1 MQYKSKQKIDPK
13 NEKSVH
19 PLKSAN
25 AMNKKKNILNWTG
38 KKCMKLR
45 LAQADCI

>member
-19 PLKSAN
+19 PSKSAN
-25 AMNKKKNILNWTG
+25 AMNKKEHSKLNW
-38 KKCMKLR
+38 KKN
-45 LAQADCI
+45 A